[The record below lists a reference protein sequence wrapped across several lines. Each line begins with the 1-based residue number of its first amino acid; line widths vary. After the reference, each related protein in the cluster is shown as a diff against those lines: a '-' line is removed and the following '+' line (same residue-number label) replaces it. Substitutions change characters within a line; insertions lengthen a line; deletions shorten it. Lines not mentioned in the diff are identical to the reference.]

1 LCDEPYWGTSEKWEV
16 RSKERRKREKDENEM
31 KNFIFFASYFSL
43 FTPYYFRPLPNFG
56 RAFLNRPLLKLG
68 YSMKGVS

>member
-1 LCDEPYWGTSEKWEV
+1 LCDEPYWVTNEKWAV
-16 RSKERRKREKDENEM
+16 RRGEKGKKTRM
-31 KNFIFFASYFSL
+31 KCRIFFFFASYFSL

-68 YSMKGVS
+68 YSVKGVS